1 MKGAEGQVMNEDHL
15 DFLKEVLTIGVGRS
29 SEILSEMLGTRI
41 NLFIPSINQMR
52 LDELIQHFPAY
63 QEREMSVID
72 LQFRGKINGESKL
85 IFPLDSARL
94 LGNII
99 LEEDESEDFDSAKI
113 GVLTEIGNI
122 VLNSIMGTI
131 SNFLKIPFEYQ
142 IPIYQTRFY
151 DKSPGESDRSQ
162 EIILLANT
170 RFSAEDV
177 SVQGD
182 IALLFSLESLEY
194 LTNLIDSYMMEL

>member
-1 MKGAEGQVMNEDHL
+1 MRRFEGSLLNEDHL
-15 DFLKEVLTIGVGRS
+15 DFLKELLTIGAGRS

-41 NLFIPSINQMR
+41 QLFIPSITQLRAN
-52 LDELIQHFPAY
+52 ELSQYFSGY
-63 QEREMSVID
+63 KDKQMSVID

-99 LEEDESEDFDSAKI
+99 LEKDEDEDFDNAKI

-131 SNFLKIPFEYQ
+131 SNFLKISFEYQ
-142 IPIYQTRFY
+142 IPVYQTQFNRESSS
-151 DKSPGESDRSQ
+151 DSKSGLELV
-162 EIILLANT
+162 LLANT
-170 RFSAEDV
+170 RFSAEDI
-177 SVQGD
+177 SIQGD
-182 IALLFSLESLEY
+182 IALLFSLESLEH
-194 LTNLIDSYMMEL
+194 LITLMEKHLKEL